1 MISKKDS
8 VKTNGAKADAKNN
21 TEKKQNKKT
30 VKKSEK
36 KPSKKPSAPKERKK
50 SVRQSKPA
58 QKKQPAQQKKG
69 GIRNI
74 KYLGGK
80 LFAKMVRGGTSELR
94 TNADE
99 VNRLNVFP
107 VPDGDTGDNMR
118 MTIESGFAAI
128 ENVNTDYIADVMKLF
143 SQGMLIG
150 ARGNS
155 GVILSQF
162 FAGLAKGLES
172 EAKAGPE
179 DLAKALEMGVDKAYT
194 AVMTPTEGTI
204 LTVAREAVEY
214 AVSHLTPESTIKTL
228 FADLVEEMQNSLNRT
243 PETLTILKEAGVVDS
258 GGAGLF
264 YIMDGF
270 NRVLNGEDVP
280 DIDIPIESKKSP
292 APEISSFGPDSVME
306 YGYCTEFLLQLQNAK
321 TNIAE
326 FDIEAL
332 KAFLAEIGDSIV
344 AFKNDS
350 IVKVHVH
357 TKEPEK
363 VLAHARLFGEFI
375 TVKIENMSIQ
385 HSDLK
390 EEEKENS
397 ETTPVTEEKYSEKK
411 RYAMVAVSNGSG
423 ISEVFREFGVD
434 QIVEGGQTNNPS
446 TGDFLDAYEKIN
458 AEHIFVFPNNGNI
471 ILAAEQSAEIYEKA
485 KIHVI
490 PAKNTGAGYVAIS
503 SADLSADSP
512 EEIIESMKEAIG
524 RISSGYVSPAIR
536 DADIGGV
543 HINNGDTIGIIE
555 KEIVISKPQ
564 KLDAIFGLTEMLLSS
579 GDKSMLTIICG
590 KDSTEEERDA
600 LSAYISENFS
610 YIEFYFINGNQEIAS
625 FIFVAE

>member
-1 MISKKDS
+1 MEDKK
-8 VKTNGAKADAKNN
+8 KTTITKKAIKE
-21 TEKKQNKKT
+21 TKKEATKT
-30 VKKSEK
+30 VKKTTKAKEKPPKTKEK
-36 KPSKKPSAPKERKK
+36 KKNTKPPKDSPPKNDT
-50 SVRQSKPA
+50 
-58 QKKQPAQQKKG
+58 QKKG

-172 EAKAGPE
+172 EAKAGPKS
-179 DLAKALEMGVDKAYT
+179 LAKALEMGVDKAYT

-214 AVSHLTPESTIKTL
+214 AVSRLTPSSTIKTL
-228 FADLVEEMQNSLNRT
+228 FADLVEEMRKSLDRT
-243 PETLTILKEAGVVDS
+243 PETLSILKEAGVVDS
-258 GGAGLF
+258 GGAGLY

-270 NRVLNGEDVP
+270 NRVLNGEDIP
-280 DIDIPIESKKSP
+280 DFELPVETNKTSSP
-292 APEISSFGPDSVME
+292 TISGFGPDSVME
-306 YGYCTEFLLQLQNAK
+306 YGYCTEFLLQLQTAK
-321 TNIAE
+321 TNISK

-332 KAFLAEIGDSIV
+332 KAFLGGIGDSIV

-375 TVKIENMSIQ
+375 TVKIENMSVQ
-385 HSDLK
+385 HNDLK
-390 EEEKENS
+390 DDDKSTDKSEPEINNS
-397 ETTPVTEEKYSEKK
+397 PEEKK
-411 RYAMVAVSNGSG
+411 RYGIVAVSNGNG
-423 ISEVFREFGVD
+423 ISEVFKEFGVD

-458 AEHIFVFPNNGNI
+458 AEHIFVLPNNGNI

-490 PAKNTGAGYVAIS
+490 PAKNTGAGYVAVS
-503 SADLSADSP
+503 SANLESETP
-512 EEIIESMKEAIG
+512 EEIIDSMIEAIG
-524 RISSGYVSPAIR
+524 RISTGYVSPAIR
-536 DADIGGV
+536 DADINGV

-555 KEIVISKPQ
+555 KEIVISMQ
-564 KLDAIFGLTEMLLSS
+564 ERLDAIFGLAEKLLCAD
-579 GDKSMLTIICG
+579 DKFMLTIFYG
-590 KDSTEEERDA
+590 KDSTEDERNA
-600 LSAYISENFS
+600 LSAYLAENFTS
-610 YIEFYFINGNQEIAS
+610 VEFYFIRGDQEIAPY
-625 FIFVAE
+625 IFVAE

>member
-1 MISKKDS
+1 MAFNNKEKLNSQAENKNTKKS
-8 VKTNGAKADAKNN
+8 V
-21 TEKKQNKKT
+21 KKT
-30 VKKSEK
+30 VKPKTK
-36 KPSKKPSAPKERKK
+36 KQSI
-50 SVRQSKPA
+50 RQSKDTAKKPA
-58 QKKQPAQQKKG
+58 TQKKS

-143 SQGMLIG
+143 SHGMLIG

-172 EAKAGPE
+172 EEKAGPE
-179 DLAKALEMGVDKAYT
+179 ALAKALEMGVDKAYT
-194 AVMTPTEGTI
+194 SVMTPTEGTI

-214 AVSHLTPESTIKTL
+214 AVSRLTPSSTIKTL
-228 FADLVEEMQNSLNRT
+228 FADLVEEMRKSLDRT
-243 PETLTILKEAGVVDS
+243 PETLSILKEAGVVDS
-258 GGAGLF
+258 GGAGLY

-280 DIDIPIESKKSP
+280 DIDIPIDSHKNAQTS
-292 APEISSFGPDSVME
+292 IGTFGPDSIME

-321 TNIAE
+321 TDIEA

-332 KAFLAEIGDSIV
+332 KAFLSELGDSIV

-375 TVKIENMSIQ
+375 TIKIENMSVQ

-390 EEEKENS
+390 EDGIKEEKTAENA
-397 ETTPVTEEKYSEKK
+397 PIQAEKK
-411 RYAMVAVSNGSG
+411 RYGVVAVSNGRG
-423 ISEVFREFGVD
+423 ISNVFREFGVD
-434 QIVEGGQTNNPS
+434 EIVEGGQTNNPS
-446 TGDFLDAYEKIN
+446 TGDFLEAYEKIN
-458 AEHIFVFPNNGNI
+458 AEHIFVLPNNGNI

-490 PAKNTGAGYVAIS
+490 PAKNTGAGYVAVS
-503 SADLSADSP
+503 SADLIGSESA
-512 EEIIESMKEAIG
+512 EEIIETMTQAIG
-524 RISSGYVSPAIR
+524 RIRTGYVSPAIR
-536 DADIGGV
+536 DADINGV
-543 HINNGDTIGIIE
+543 HITSGDTIGIIE
-555 KEIVISKPQ
+555 KEIVVSMPK
-564 KLDAIFGLTEMLLSS
+564 KHDAIFGLLEKLLCS
-579 GDKSMLTIICG
+579 GDKSMLTIFYG
-590 KDSTEEERDA
+590 NDSNEDERTE
-600 LSAYISENFS
+600 LSEHLEKAFPSV
-610 YIEFYFINGNQEIAS
+610 EFYFIEGNQEIAAY
-625 FIFVAE
+625 IFVAE

>member
-1 MISKKDS
+1 MINKKNS
-8 VKTNGAKADAKNN
+8 VKQKSNEKDTKKTAKPKTKNKTAKPAKETAKNSN
-21 TEKKQNKKT
+21 
-30 VKKSEK
+30 
-36 KPSKKPSAPKERKK
+36 APKR
-50 SVRQSKPA
+50 
-58 QKKQPAQQKKG
+58 G

-172 EAKAGPE
+172 ETKAGPE
-179 DLAKALEMGVDKAYT
+179 ALAKALEMGVDKAYT

-214 AVSHLTPESTIKTL
+214 AVSRLTADSTIKTL
-228 FADLVEEMQNSLNRT
+228 FADLVEEMRKSLDRT
-243 PETLTILKEAGVVDS
+243 PETLSILKEAGVVDS
-258 GGAGLF
+258 GGAGLY

-280 DIDIPIESKKSP
+280 DFEISIPTEKAS
-292 APEISSFGPDSVME
+292 APSISSFGPDSVME

-321 TNIAE
+321 TDIDN
-326 FDIEAL
+326 FDLEAL
-332 KAFLAEIGDSIV
+332 KSFLGEIGNSIV

-363 VLAHARLFGEFI
+363 VLGHARLFGEFI
-375 TVKIENMSIQ
+375 TVKIENMSVQ
-385 HSDLK
+385 HNDSKDDTPTPQI
-390 EEEKENS
+390 S
-397 ETTPVTEEKYSEKK
+397 TPETNDIPTEKK
-411 RYAMVAVSNGSG
+411 RYGMVAVSNGNG

-485 KIHVI
+485 KIHVV
-490 PAKNTGAGYVAIS
+490 PAKNTGAGYVAVS
-503 SADLSADSP
+503 SADLSADTP
-512 EEIIESMKEAIG
+512 EEIIDSMLEAIS
-524 RISSGYVSPAIR
+524 RISTGYVSPAIR
-536 DADIGGV
+536 DADINGV
-543 HINNGDTIGIIE
+543 HISNGDTIGIVE
-555 KEIVISKPQ
+555 KEIVISKPE
-564 KLDAIFGLTEMLLSS
+564 KLDAIFGLAEKLLSS
-579 GDKSMLTIICG
+579 DEKSMLTVFYG
-590 KDSTEEERDA
+590 KDSTEDERNAMTAYLEEHFH
-600 LSAYISENFS
+600 SV
-610 YIEFYFINGNQEIAS
+610 EFYFIRGDQEIAAY
-625 FIFVAE
+625 IFVAE

>member
-1 MISKKDS
+1 MTLNKKE
-8 VKTNGAKADAKNN
+8 NAKAPIAEKSTKKKINKPKTKKKAEKQAKD
-21 TEKKQNKKT
+21 T
-30 VKKSEK
+30 VKK
-36 KPSKKPSAPKERKK
+36 PST
-50 SVRQSKPA
+50 
-58 QKKQPAQQKKG
+58 QKRG
-69 GIRNI
+69 I

-143 SQGMLIG
+143 SHGMLIG

-172 EAKAGPE
+172 EEKAGPE
-179 DLAKALEMGVDKAYT
+179 ALARALEMGVDKAYT
-194 AVMTPTEGTI
+194 AVMSPTEGTI

-214 AVSHLTPESTIKTL
+214 AVSRLTPESTIKTL
-228 FADLVEEMQNSLNRT
+228 FADLVEEMRKSLDRT
-243 PETLTILKEAGVVDS
+243 PETLSILKEAGVVDS
-258 GGAGLF
+258 GGAGLY

-270 NRVLNGEDVP
+270 NRVLNGEDIP
-280 DIDIPIESKKSP
+280 DFDIPIEAPKGSSP
-292 APEISSFGPDSVME
+292 DISTFGPDSIME

-321 TNIAE
+321 TDISA

-332 KAFLAEIGDSIV
+332 KAFLSEIGNSIV

-363 VLAHARLFGEFI
+363 VLAHARLFGEFV

-385 HSDLK
+385 HNDLK
-390 EEEKENS
+390 ENDS
-397 ETTPVTEEKYSEKK
+397 EANTDITKAPEAETERKAYGV
-411 RYAMVAVSNGSG
+411 VAVSNGSG
-423 ISEVFREFGVD
+423 ISNVFREFGVD
-434 QIVEGGQTNNPS
+434 EIVEGGQTNNPS
-446 TGDFLDAYEKIN
+446 TGDFLEAYERIN
-458 AEHIFVFPNNGNI
+458 AEHIFVLPNNGNI
-471 ILAAEQSAEIYEKA
+471 ILAAEQSAEIYDKA

-490 PAKNTGAGYVAIS
+490 PAKNIGAGYVAVS
-503 SADLSADSP
+503 SADFSESNTP
-512 EEIIESMKEAIG
+512 EEIIDTMGEAIS
-524 RISSGYVSPAIR
+524 RITTGYVSPAIR
-536 DADIGGV
+536 DADISGV

-555 KEIVISKPQ
+555 KEIVISKSE
-564 KLDAIFGLTEMLLSS
+564 KLEAIFGLAEMLLSS
-579 GDKSMLTIICG
+579 TDKSMLTIFYG
-590 KDSTEEERDA
+590 KDSTEEERMA
-600 LSAYISENFS
+600 LSAYIEEKFS
-610 YIEFYFINGNQEIAS
+610 SVEFYFIEGNQEIAAY
-625 FIFVAE
+625 IFVAE

>member
-1 MISKKDS
+1 MAINNKEK
-8 VKTNGAKADAKNN
+8 VKSQGDEKN
-21 TEKKQNKKT
+21 TKKT
-30 VKKSEK
+30 LKKPIKPKTKKKTIRQTKDTAKKPASQKKS
-36 KPSKKPSAPKERKK
+36 
-50 SVRQSKPA
+50 
-58 QKKQPAQQKKG
+58 

-128 ENVNTDYIADVMKLF
+128 ENINTDYIADVMKLF

-172 EAKAGPE
+172 EEKAGPE
-179 DLAKALEMGVDKAYT
+179 ALAKALEMGVDKAYT
-194 AVMTPTEGTI
+194 SVMTPTEGTI

-214 AVSHLTPESTIKTL
+214 AVSRLTPSSTIKTL
-228 FADLVEEMQNSLNRT
+228 FADLVEEMRKSLDRT
-243 PETLTILKEAGVVDS
+243 PETLSILKEAGVVDS
-258 GGAGLF
+258 GGAGLY

-280 DIDIPIESKKSP
+280 DIDIPIDSHKNPQTS
-292 APEISSFGPDSVME
+292 IGTFGPDSVME
-306 YGYCTEFLLQLQNAK
+306 YGYCTEFLLQLQHAK
-321 TNIAE
+321 TDIDA

-332 KAFLAEIGDSIV
+332 KEFLSTLGDSIV

-375 TVKIENMSIQ
+375 TIKIENMSVQ

-390 EEEKENS
+390 EDGAKEEQAVENA
-397 ETTPVTEEKYSEKK
+397 PIQSEKK
-411 RYAMVAVSNGSG
+411 RYGVVAVSNGSG
-423 ISEVFREFGVD
+423 ISNVFREFGVD
-434 QIVEGGQTNNPS
+434 EIVEGGQTNNPS
-446 TGDFLDAYEKIN
+446 TGDFLEAYEKIN
-458 AEHIFVFPNNGNI
+458 AEHIFVLPNNGNM

-490 PAKNTGAGYVAIS
+490 PAKNTGAGYVAVS
-503 SADLSADSP
+503 SADLIGSESP
-512 EEIIESMKEAIG
+512 EEIIETMLEAIG
-524 RISSGYVSPAIR
+524 RIITGYVSPAIR
-536 DADIGGV
+536 DADINGV
-543 HINNGDTIGIIE
+543 HITNGDTIGIIE
-555 KEIVISKPQ
+555 KEIVISKPK
-564 KLDAIFGLTEMLLSS
+564 KLDAIFGLAEKLLSA
-579 GDKSMLTIICG
+579 DMKSMLTIFYG
-590 KDSTEEERDA
+590 KDSSEEERNA
-600 LSAYISENFS
+600 LSAYLEGNFPS
-610 YIEFYFINGNQEIAS
+610 VEFYFIEGNQEIAAY
-625 FIFVAE
+625 IFVAE